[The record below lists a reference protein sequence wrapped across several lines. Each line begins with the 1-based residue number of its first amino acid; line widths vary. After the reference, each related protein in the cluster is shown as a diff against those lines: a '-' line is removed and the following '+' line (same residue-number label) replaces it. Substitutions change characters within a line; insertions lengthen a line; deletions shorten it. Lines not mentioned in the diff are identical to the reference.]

1 MKKSNHLIAAYAI
14 AVVAAIMALY
24 FGFHSKGLKDQ
35 MTAEKVATQ
44 KLASR
49 LALHEALLEGDS
61 LVIRGDYNNAIRSY
75 QESVIPE
82 TESDGAAL
90 ELRMAFAKAFLE
102 LNSRPR
108 VNDSNLIA
116 EADTAIAPTLQLSEL
131 DINKMDSLGFALEKM
146 RAQVSR
152 LQKQLRKKANGQYLT
167 FTTSKGSLV
176 HYVGEVKNKKANGIG
191 VALLSTGSRYEGQWK
206 NNQRHGQGTF
216 YWPDGQSYEG
226 AYVNDKREGEGTYYW
241 PNGEKYV
248 GQWKEDERF
257 GEGVFYGKEGDVV
270 ASGLWE
276 DDQLV
281 QQTDKPRRKP

>member
-206 NNQRHGQGTF
+206 NNQRHGQ
-216 YWPDGQSYEG
+216 S
-226 AYVNDKREGEGTYYW
+226 
-241 PNGEKYV
+241 
-248 GQWKEDERF
+248 
-257 GEGVFYGKEGDVV
+257 GKIISAMVK
-270 ASGLWE
+270 APFTGLM
-276 DDQLV
+276 DNPMKALM
-281 QQTDKPRRKP
+281 